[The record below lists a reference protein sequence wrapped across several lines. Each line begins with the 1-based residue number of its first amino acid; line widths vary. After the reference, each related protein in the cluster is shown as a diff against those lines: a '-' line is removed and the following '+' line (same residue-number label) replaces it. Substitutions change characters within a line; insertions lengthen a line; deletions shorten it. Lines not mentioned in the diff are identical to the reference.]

1 MIFQNNL
8 LITNGGQFIIWD
20 IFNKNVNYQIEKNN
34 WVEDMDFL
42 NADYAILVD
51 KNEGKIKSFCLKN
64 FKEASIIYTYGEK
77 NGGDKNQV
85 IFLNCLGNNMFVF
98 GFFFEGIVKILVF

>member
-1 MIFQNNL
+1 
-8 LITNGGQFIIWD
+8 
-20 IFNKNVNYQIEKNN
+20 
-34 WVEDMDFL
+34 MDFL

-77 NGGDKNQV
+77 NGGDKN
-85 IFLNCLGNNMFVF
+85 
-98 GFFFEGIVKILVF
+98 